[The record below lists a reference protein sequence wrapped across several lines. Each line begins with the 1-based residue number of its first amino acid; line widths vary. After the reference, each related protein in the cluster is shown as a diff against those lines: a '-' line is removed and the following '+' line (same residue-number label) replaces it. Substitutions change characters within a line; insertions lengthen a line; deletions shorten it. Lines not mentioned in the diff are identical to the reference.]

1 MVMICCHY
9 PFSSIF
15 LSWDILFAGHQE
27 VHPGLDDMFLRLVFA
42 LTCTDSPEKVSE
54 VVSASKWVS
63 QYLCQWP
70 LPAGQALVDLFQ
82 NINTDC
88 SKFGKVYMLDTDAY
102 LLHGH
107 CHKLKQQSACTNTK
121 FVVHKIA

>member
-1 MVMICCHY
+1 MVMIYCHY
-9 PFSSIF
+9 LFSSIF

-27 VHPGLDDMFLRLVFA
+27 VHPGLDDMFLLLVFA

-88 SKFGKVYMLDTDAY
+88 SNFLVLGKYTLDTDAY
-102 LLHGH
+102 LLHGR
-107 CHKLKQQSACTNTK
+107 CHKFK
-121 FVVHKIA
+121 